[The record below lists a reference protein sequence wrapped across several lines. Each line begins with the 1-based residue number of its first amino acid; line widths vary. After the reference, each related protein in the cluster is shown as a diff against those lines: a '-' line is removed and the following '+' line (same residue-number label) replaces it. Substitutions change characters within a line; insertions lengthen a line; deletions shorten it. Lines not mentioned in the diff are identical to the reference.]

1 MISGTYVQPTTDP
14 SANPTTYQPNH
25 NVSCPG
31 ALQNQE
37 TNFDNITSSI
47 VIATNSPYG
56 NNESWTRHA
65 RCARNETM
73 WYRLKFFC
81 LETNYDYATLTF
93 SNTSEASLCL
103 TGTEDMQQ
111 WRQSNSELLTV
122 SFYSDGDVT
131 RGGFELIVECANVTS
146 ADKYEWGV
154 AYDYYHEN
162 CGFDHTDAGLGPV
175 EPEPAVPVAPGI
187 FEPGSAGPG
196 PAGPGPETAGPGPA
210 ESESA
215 ENEPAENGP
224 AGPETVGPVQT
235 EDENQAENQDED
247 CRGALENQETNFD
260 NITSSTVI
268 STATPYRNNESW
280 TRHARCAPNETLWY
294 RFNFFCLEYT
304 FDFATLIFANESE
317 LEGSSLAIDDS
328 SCLTGNSQTQEWRK
342 SNSEVLIVSFYSDGS
357 VTDSGFELITQCT
370 TTYNEPDFIPIRLG
384 FSITFDFCL
393 TSGKHV

>member
-93 SNTSEASLCL
+93 SNTYEASLCL
-103 TGTEDMQQ
+103 TGIEDMQQ

-122 SFYSDGDVT
+122 SFYSDDVVNN
-131 RGGFELIVECANVTS
+131 GGFELIVQCGNGTG
-146 ADKYEWGV
+146 ADEYEWM
-154 AYDYYHEN
+154 AFDNYSHEV
-162 CGFDHTDAGLGPV
+162 CGPTDETA
-175 EPEPAVPVAPGI
+175 
-187 FEPGSAGPG
+187 

-210 ESESA
+210 E
-215 ENEPAENGP
+215 NEPAENEPSEFGP
-224 AGPETVGPVQT
+224 AGPETAGPVQT
-235 EDENQAENQDED
+235 EDENQAENHDED

-357 VTDSGFELITQCT
+357 VTDNGFELITQCT

-393 TSGKHV
+393 TSGKHVLKYGCKM